1 VKSDLTNEI
10 VNVDLEQA
18 MNGNLNAD
26 IVLNKEDVVT
36 VYSIFDFVEEYKVTI
51 DGEIKNP
58 GTFDYFEGLTL
69 NDLLIQGG
77 D

>member
-36 VYSIFDFVEEYKVTI
+36 VYSILISLKN
-51 DGEIKNP
+51 IKSRLMAKLK
-58 GTFDYFEGLTL
+58 TV
-69 NDLLIQGG
+69 LLIILK

>member
-36 VYSIFDFVEEYKVTI
+36 VYSIFDSLKN
-51 DGEIKNP
+51 IKSR
-58 GTFDYFEGLTL
+58 LMAKL
-69 NDLLIQGG
+69 KIQVLLIILK

>member
-36 VYSIFDFVEEYKVTI
+36 VYSILISLKN
-51 DGEIKNP
+51 IKSRLMAKLK
-58 GTFDYFEGLTL
+58 TQV
-69 NDLLIQGG
+69 LLIILK

>member
-10 VNVDLEQA
+10 VNVEQA

-36 VYSIFDFVEEYKVTI
+36 VYSIFDF
-51 DGEIKNP
+51 
-58 GTFDYFEGLTL
+58 
-69 NDLLIQGG
+69 
-77 D
+77 